1 MYGTLLKAG
10 LNELLNG
17 SKRNSH
23 KYYAIEKILEILYS
37 KIGEQT
43 VHFIPLCS
51 PQHPETSI
59 SSKKANRK
67 LNIAPP
73 VRHTRHI

>member
-23 KYYAIEKILEILYS
+23 KYYAIEKILEILY
-37 KIGEQT
+37 
-43 VHFIPLCS
+43 
-51 PQHPETSI
+51 ETNGRNYKTDKNVI
-59 SSKKANRK
+59 QY
-67 LNIAPP
+67 
-73 VRHTRHI
+73 